1 MFQFKKQIFKSQ
13 VEAVLL
19 YWVIV
24 PGVVVL
30 LGKGVDS
37 VFGFRAPG
45 LGLNVH
51 TIIAVV
57 LFFVG
62 LVFIFKSMRDFE
74 FYGEGTPNP
83 LMPPKRLVTQGVYG
97 LCRNPMFFGYDLAA
111 LGVLLLWGSP
121 GALSVSYPL
130 FVFLQVLF
138 LKKKEE
144 PSLQRRFGREFT
156 EYCAKVPFLLPF
168 FKL

>member
-13 VEAVLL
+13 IEAVLL

-30 LGKGVDS
+30 LGMGVDS
-37 VFGFRAPG
+37 VFGFKAPEFA
-45 LGLNVH
+45 LNVR
-51 TIIAVV
+51 TIVAVV

-62 LVFIFKSMRDFE
+62 LFFIFKSMRDFE

-83 LMPPKRLVTQGVYG
+83 LMPPKRLVTQGVYS

-121 GALSVSYPL
+121 GALAVSYPL
-130 FVFLQVLF
+130 FIFLQVLF

-144 PSLQRRFGREFT
+144 PSLQRRYGREFT
-156 EYCAKVPFLLPF
+156 EYCSKVPFLLPF
-168 FKL
+168 LKL